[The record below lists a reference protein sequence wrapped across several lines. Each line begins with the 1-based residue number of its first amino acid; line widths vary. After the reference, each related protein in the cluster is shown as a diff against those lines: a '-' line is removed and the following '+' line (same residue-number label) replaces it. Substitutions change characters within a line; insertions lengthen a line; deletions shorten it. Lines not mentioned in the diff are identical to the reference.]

1 MTTLWSRWR
10 LRAALAVL
18 VVGVLVGVASR
29 VLDGDPAKSI
39 HVRWHPE
46 VTDAERLRLE
56 AQFLLRGERR
66 EDRTFGYDL
75 LNDSQANIQ
84 ALVAH
89 PAVEDTHHID
99 RGNFTLAASAEFGE
113 SRTGWAWRWGVEDQ
127 LPLMW
132 RLAGLLVL
140 IGSGLLIPWSVLGR
154 SIAAVGS
161 GLREWTRT
169 IGRLAQGAARGT
181 GNELIAALGSWFGTW
196 TKTFGRLVQYLRLP
210 PRAPSPVWPRYD
222 RAVVLGLAATFQV
235 LYLLSIFLG
244 FECDAASF
252 YSFAKGLIGA
262 GGVISPYRP
271 PLFPAFLALTGTV
284 WPGTFVG
291 VVLVQ
296 AAMGVAMPLLVYRI
310 LFGLGR
316 WPALIG
322 AFALILSTTPFVG
335 AKLILAEQ
343 LYAFLTLVTVDC
355 LARYQEQRDPRAIYG
370 FVLIG
375 LCAMLTRWEAQFL
388 VAIGLC
394 AIVGLSVRPMRHLRH
409 IACGVAIILV
419 VLASYSTVR
428 AWALSDYRLIGMVQS
443 GSGMQLFQRVYNLNP
458 ADVGYLSSPYLRAV
472 SDIYRSDPPATTGAA
487 SQFVSATHGPASKQ
501 LRDLVVTYVSEDPN
515 RYRTLKPGLDQMLVE
530 SDAPPEGAYQELFGQ
545 FEGAPDALA
554 DNIFR
559 SSHNLRTA
567 QYPFFVATAATATL
581 GLAAGD
587 RLLRSVA
594 IETIRAHPSTVI
606 AMAEDGSTLTGISIS
621 AVGRVTQNPF
631 VWEHWVR
638 IFSRLSGLPGYMV
651 VGFDMASC
659 ASDSLSPSMWEEYR
673 FDSRLTSSSLA
684 DSMIQFGTYTRNLV
698 RLWCGAL
705 LVFGWWVVVI
715 ARRRRALNLS
725 VLATLGCVVVVVG
738 VAVAGGNTKY
748 DIGFM
753 PLLVI
758 AAVSIATESI
768 RYLRSAVVW
777 VGNRSKG

>member
-1 MTTLWSRWR
+1 
-10 LRAALAVL
+10 
-18 VVGVLVGVASR
+18 
-29 VLDGDPAKSI
+29 
-39 HVRWHPE
+39 
-46 VTDAERLRLE
+46 
-56 AQFLLRGERR
+56 
-66 EDRTFGYDL
+66 
-75 LNDSQANIQ
+75 
-84 ALVAH
+84 
-89 PAVEDTHHID
+89 
-99 RGNFTLAASAEFGE
+99 
-113 SRTGWAWRWGVEDQ
+113 
-127 LPLMW
+127 
-132 RLAGLLVL
+132 
-140 IGSGLLIPWSVLGR
+140 
-154 SIAAVGS
+154 
-161 GLREWTRT
+161 
-169 IGRLAQGAARGT
+169 
-181 GNELIAALGSWFGTW
+181 
-196 TKTFGRLVQYLRLP
+196 
-210 PRAPSPVWPRYD
+210 
-222 RAVVLGLAATFQV
+222 LAATFQV

-244 FECDAASF
+244 FECDAATF
-252 YSFAKGLIGA
+252 YSFAKGLVGA

-443 GSGMQLFQRVYNLNP
+443 GSGMQLFQRLYGMRPQGVAALMGVIIGS
-458 ADVGYLSSPYLRAV
+458 DTSS
-472 SDIYRSDPPATTGAA
+472 
-487 SQFVSATHGPASKQ
+487 HGPQFINSSNGPSSQ
-501 LRDLVVTYVSEDPN
+501 RLRDLVVTYVSEDPD
-515 RYRTLKPGLDQMLVE
+515 RYRSEKRGLDQLLVE
-530 SDAPPEGAYQELFGQ
+530 SDAPSEGTYQELFGQ

-559 SSHNLRTA
+559 SGSNLRTA

-587 RLLRSVA
+587 RLLRSAA

-621 AVGRVTQNPF
+621 GVARVTQNPF

-638 IFSRLSGLPGYMV
+638 IFSRLSGVPGYMV

-698 RLWCGAL
+698 RLWCGVL

-725 VLATLGCVVVVVG
+725 VIATLGCVVVVVG

-768 RYLRSAVVW
+768 RHLRSAVVW